1 MNEMISTNKMF
12 ILHVSIDFVEE
23 MVIYHNDD
31 LANTETLVKRHSKIK
46 AALDTIMI
54 FLDKAT

>member
-1 MNEMISTNKMF
+1 MISTNKMF